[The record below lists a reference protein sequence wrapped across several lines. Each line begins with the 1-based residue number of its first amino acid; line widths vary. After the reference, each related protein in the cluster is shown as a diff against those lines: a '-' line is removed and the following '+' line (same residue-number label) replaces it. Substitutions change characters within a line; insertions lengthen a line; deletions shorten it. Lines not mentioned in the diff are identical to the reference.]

1 MTALQRMVPAIRVNG
16 QDSWQRSALGK
27 QGSPGELGFQTWR
40 QDALFPWCTMA
51 LYFNCYLC
59 MGTFEGKKYIWK
71 GEEQYTECSAL
82 LCVKQRAGWL
92 LFSLPLVLIT
102 AFWDVCYYFC
112 YYYAYVID
120 KDKKCWE
127 LSNDCKAT
135 ENSSL
140 ALSAPNSF
148 FSSDLLPISIVSPG
162 IGKHTCPA
170 MFAEWLTEWTLRG
183 ISWLLP
189 LSYGTCALCCHEFLV
204 SWRLP
209 TGSTGATKVSN

>member
-1 MTALQRMVPAIRVNG
+1 
-16 QDSWQRSALGK
+16 
-27 QGSPGELGFQTWR
+27 
-40 QDALFPWCTMA
+40 MA

-59 MGTFEGKKYIWK
+59 MGTFEGKKYMRK
-71 GEEQYTECSAL
+71 GEEQYTECFAL

-140 ALSAPNSF
+140 ALSAPKFILFIRSLAHFYCVPRDRKAHMPSDVCWVTDWMNPKRNQLTAPPFLWYLCPVLSWIPGVLETPYRFYRCHKRLLLDGPQMCTPPRCVSLPDVYPFQMCTPPCFLPFFCYVTCCLFSF
-148 FSSDLLPISIVSPG
+148 YSP
-162 IGKHTCPA
+162 
-170 MFAEWLTEWTLRG
+170 
-183 ISWLLP
+183 
-189 LSYGTCALCCHEFLV
+189 
-204 SWRLP
+204 
-209 TGSTGATKVSN
+209 